1 MYITDTSVIE
11 SITPKYP
18 FLNIDIAVVSDLF
31 EELKKFKSDLASRRT
46 QIMLDEQKFEQLETQ
61 YAQISDLF
69 NIEYAKKN
77 IEVIQ
82 ETTNMRIINPD
93 DARNKH

>member
-1 MYITDTSVIE
+1 MYITDTSTIKK
-11 SITPKYP
+11 ITPKYP
-18 FLNIDIAVVSDLF
+18 ELNIDIAIVLDLF

-46 QIMLDEQKFEQLETQ
+46 QIMLDEQVLKQLESK
-61 YAQISDLF
+61 YNQISELF
-69 NIEYAKKN
+69 EIEYAKKE
-77 IEVIQ
+77 IEAIQ

>member
-1 MYITDTSVIE
+1 MYITDTSTIKK
-11 SITPKYP
+11 ITPKYP
-18 FLNIDIAVVSDLF
+18 GLNIDVAIVLDLF

-46 QIMLDEQKFEQLETQ
+46 QIMLDEQALKQLESK
-61 YAQISDLF
+61 YNQISELF
-69 NIEYAKKN
+69 EIEYAKKE
-77 IEVIQ
+77 IEAIQ